1 MKIFPSNNYI
11 FKIVGEEKET
21 IERLKRRTEMSESLT
36 SQITDKSFRGMIKDN
51 SFKIISSVI
60 GKGAFCV
67 LSGEIINQEGEV
79 KIEINK
85 VFRNLFSLFL
95 CLPIIG
101 FIAQF
106 FSKNEELSMTFL
118 LLILQVLMIRYVFIE
133 FAFRI
138 FSKASL
144 NRLIDVLDISYIEKI
159 D

>member
-21 IERLKRRTEMSESLT
+21 LERLKRRTEISESLT

-51 SFKIISSVI
+51 TFKIISSVI
-60 GKGAFCV
+60 GRGAFCV
-67 LSGEIINQEGEV
+67 LSGEIKNQEGEV
-79 KIEINK
+79 TIEINK

-95 CLPIIG
+95 CLPMIG

-106 FSKNEELSMTFL
+106 FSKNEELYMTFL
-118 LLILQVLMIRYVFIE
+118 LLILQVLMIRYIFIE

-144 NRLIDVLDISYIEKI
+144 NRLIDVLDISHIEKV
-159 D
+159 